1 MTSPTDRIARAL
13 WIDTSKELEKFLNR
27 ACVASEYFLD
37 TEFHREKTYF
47 PQLALVQIGIN
58 DEIALI
64 DPSCLA
70 SGSLARLFE
79 GHGLCV
85 VHAAQQDLDVL
96 SQSIGSIPNRIFDT
110 QLAAGFLGFSTPSL
124 VSLLATFLKVTV
136 PKGDRLTDWLRRPLT
151 TGQLSYA
158 AGDVAYLPEL
168 RQLIVAD
175 LEKRNRLAWALEAC
189 EELRVRPTG
198 PIAPDNAWM
207 RVKDVRTL
215 KGKSR
220 WVARSVARW
229 REIRAA
235 ELDIPV
241 RHVLSDMVIL
251 GIAAKAPRNELDL
264 GQTRGIDRRQASGAT
279 GESILTAV
287 ATGVHESDQ
296 GDLHFPTPDGDD
308 LDRSLRPAVTLVSA
322 WITELARQQD
332 LDAVLLGTRQDIV
345 DLLRHA
351 PNPRLATGWR
361 ADIVGRDVQNLLEGR
376 VGLTFRSAEA
386 GGGLELQPI
395 SDTHRTT

>member
-1 MTSPTDRIARAL
+1 MISPTERISQAV
-13 WIDTSKELEKFLNR
+13 WIDSSTELEKFLNR
-27 ACVASEYFLD
+27 ACLAAEYFID

-47 PQLALVQIGIN
+47 PQLALVQIGVS

-64 DPSCLA
+64 DPVCLQA
-70 SGSLARLFE
+70 GNIARLFE
-79 GHGLCV
+79 GDGLAV

-96 SQSIGSIPNRIFDT
+96 SQSLGSIPRRIFDT

-124 VSLLATFLKVTV
+124 VSLLSTFLKVTV

-168 RQLIVAD
+168 REQIRSELSKRGR
-175 LEKRNRLAWALEAC
+175 LEWALEAC

-198 PIAPDNAWM
+198 PIAPENAWM

-215 KGKSR
+215 KGRSR
-220 WVARSVARW
+220 WVARAVAQW
-229 REIRAA
+229 RETRAA

-251 GIAAKAPRNELDL
+251 GIAAKAPRTEIELV
-264 GQTRGIDRRQASGAT
+264 QTRGIDRRQASGAV
-279 GESILTAV
+279 GAKILAAVQFGLRES
-287 ATGVHESDQ
+287 EQ
-296 GDLHFPTPDGDD
+296 GDLFFPASDGDD

-332 LDAVLLGTRQDIV
+332 LDATLLATRQDIV
-345 DLLRHA
+345 DLLRKG
-351 PNPRLATGWR
+351 PNPRLASGWR
-361 ADIVGRDVQNLLEGR
+361 ADIVGRDVQDLLEGR
-376 VGLTFRSAEA
+376 VGLTFRSADA

-395 SDTHRTT
+395 ISPYPA

>member
-1 MTSPTDRIARAL
+1 MTSPTDRISQAL
-13 WIDTSKELEKFLNR
+13 WIDNSSDLEKFLDR
-27 ACVASEYFLD
+27 ACLAPEYFMD

-47 PQLALVQIGIN
+47 PQLALVQVGIN

-64 DPSCLA
+64 DPMCLG
-70 SGSLARLFE
+70 SGNISRLFQ
-79 GHGLCV
+79 GDGLAV

-96 SQSIGSIPNRIFDT
+96 SQSVGSIPKRLFDT

-124 VSLLATFLKVTV
+124 VSLLSTFLKVSV

-151 TGQLSYA
+151 PGQLSYA

-168 RQLIVAD
+168 RQLIVDD
-175 LEKRNRLAWALEAC
+175 LQKRNRLEWALEAC

-198 PIAPDNAWM
+198 PIAPENAWM

-220 WVARSVARW
+220 WVARSVAQW
-229 REIRAA
+229 REMRAVD
-235 ELDIPV
+235 LDIPV

-251 GIAAKAPRNELDL
+251 GIAAKAPRTEADL
-264 GQTRGIDRRQASGAT
+264 AQTRGIDRRQASGSS
-279 GESILTAV
+279 GSNILAAV
-287 ATGVHESDQ
+287 QAGLRDSEQ
-296 GDLHFPTPDGDD
+296 GDLYFPTPDGDD
-308 LDRSLRPAVTLVSA
+308 LERSMRPAVTLVSA

-345 DLLRHA
+345 DLLRQA

-361 ADIVGRDVQNLLEGR
+361 ADIVGRDVQDLLEGK
-376 VGLTFRSAEA
+376 VGLTFRSLEA

-395 SDTHRTT
+395 ADSHHPS